1 MDDNL
6 YKPPEAELIDPVSVE
21 NEFYVVSQKKYLV
34 LFFITIGLYPV
45 YWFYKNWSLYREKTG
60 NKMWPVMRG
69 IFSIFFTHSLF
80 RLVDSRLKE
89 KKFEY
94 EWNPQFVATVYVL
107 FAILGNI
114 LDRLSYKEIGS
125 PVTDLLSLG
134 VLPVVGWTLY
144 KAQNAVNIVCE
155 DPLGVSNNQFT
166 WANIIWIVF
175 GTILWGM
182 ILLGL
187 YFMVFDPSAL
197 DI

>member
-187 YFMVFDPSAL
+187 YFIVFDPSAL

>member
-6 YKPPEAELIDPVSVE
+6 YKPPKAELIDSVSVGA
-21 NEFYVVSQKKYLV
+21 EFYVVSPKKYLV
-34 LFFITIGLYPV
+34 LFFITVGLYPV
-45 YWFYKNWSLYREKTG
+45 YWFYKNWSLHREKTG

-89 KKFEY
+89 KQLNH
-94 EWNPQFVATVYVL
+94 EWDPQSLATIYVL
-107 FAILGNI
+107 FAVAGNI

-134 VLPVVGWTLY
+134 ILPVIGWTLY
-144 KAQNAVNIVCE
+144 KAQNVINIVCE
-155 DPLGVSNNQFT
+155 DPSGASNSQFT
-166 WANIIWIVF
+166 WANIIWIVLGVIF
-175 GTILWGM
+175 WAL

-187 YFMVFDPSAL
+187 YLMFIDPSAL

>member
-1 MDDNL
+1 
-6 YKPPEAELIDPVSVE
+6 
-21 NEFYVVSQKKYLV
+21 
-34 LFFITIGLYPV
+34 
-45 YWFYKNWSLYREKTG
+45 LYREKTG